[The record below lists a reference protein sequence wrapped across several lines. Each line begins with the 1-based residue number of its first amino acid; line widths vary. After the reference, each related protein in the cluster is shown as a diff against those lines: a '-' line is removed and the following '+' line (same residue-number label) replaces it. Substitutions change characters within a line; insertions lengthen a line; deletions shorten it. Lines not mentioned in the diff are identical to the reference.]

1 MDLEDIIN
9 IEFKEFFKVNHANI
23 EELPLEIQMKFI
35 QKAKIRP
42 YQKSVLKFREI
53 MMSSGSPLDK
63 LFLLQNLKTYIQED
77 ILEFWDDLISD
88 RSKLTLNRDELTSI
102 MLFIIARAEIP
113 DLMSQ
118 WRLITEF
125 TSEDI

>member
-1 MDLEDIIN
+1 LDLEDIIN

>member
-63 LFLLQNLKTYIQED
+63 LFLLQNLKTYI
-77 ILEFWDDLISD
+77 
-88 RSKLTLNRDELTSI
+88 
-102 MLFIIARAEIP
+102 
-113 DLMSQ
+113 
-118 WRLITEF
+118 
-125 TSEDI
+125 

>member
-1 MDLEDIIN
+1 
-9 IEFKEFFKVNHANI
+9 
-23 EELPLEIQMKFI
+23 
-35 QKAKIRP
+35 
-42 YQKSVLKFREI
+42 
-53 MMSSGSPLDK
+53 MSSGSPLDK

-77 ILEFWDDLISD
+77 ILEFWDDLILD
-88 RSKLTLNRDELTSI
+88 RSKLTLNRDELISI